1 MKRYTCGNGEGMFET
16 KNGHWIE
23 YSEHEKIVNDLK
35 KQLELTAV
43 GCQRVQLYAVL
54 DKLDRITGRNTP
66 PSLKSLIVNDVLSI

>member
-43 GCQRVQLYAVL
+43 GCPKGSQL
-54 DKLDRITGRNTP
+54 
-66 PSLKSLIVNDVLSI
+66 VNVGCKVCGKTEVELSQMTSICSVSICPH